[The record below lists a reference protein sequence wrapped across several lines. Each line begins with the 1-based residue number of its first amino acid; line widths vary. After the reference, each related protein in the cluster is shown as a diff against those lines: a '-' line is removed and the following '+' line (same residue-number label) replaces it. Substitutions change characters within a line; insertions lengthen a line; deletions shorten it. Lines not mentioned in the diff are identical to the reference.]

1 MPPSPPYDPRHMARL
16 LASMVPDDIAKSID
30 SAEFHD
36 RIVEAARLSAQ
47 AADGSLSPALRQAA
61 KLRAQAVLRAQPR
74 LATRRQHAELIAKA
88 SAARD
93 PRQAEAIRRQADRL
107 IEEQHPMAPRA
118 GAALQ
123 KAKASEP
130 AEPVPVFDANG
141 TLIGICDPDDIQ
153 PVAGAQ
159 ATPSAPAAEAGAPV
173 TKGTRLSVWDG
184 YGRRY
189 VTTRA
194 KIRKT
199 DRPRPGVYDDGPLYA
214 VLGHDTGYGTG
225 IAAPEVQARNK
236 GPGNAGGTTG
246 LGQPRR
252 AGQQRALPGDAL
264 GRQVI
269 KTGASPAPGR
279 VRTLGEAARERRLA
293 RIQKATGQDLT
304 LPHRYARNPFS
315 AGQHCLCEAP
325 AGHATHVQA
334 VPGMPARIAK
344 SSWSPGLANQATEQW
359 LAARRRR

>member
-93 PRQAEAIRRQADRL
+93 PRQAEAVRRQADRL

-159 ATPSAPAAEAGAPV
+159 ATPGAPAAEAGAPV

-199 DRPRPGVYDDGPLYA
+199 DRLRPGVYDDGPLYA
-214 VLGHDTGYGTG
+214 ILSRDTGYGTG
-225 IAAPEVQARNK
+225 VTAPEVQARNR
-236 GPGNAGGTTG
+236 GPVNAGGTTG

-252 AGQQRALPGDAL
+252 TGPPESYPADGPQRALPGDVPERALVKAL
-264 GRQVI
+264 GPQWAEVHDW
-269 KTGASPAPGR
+269 TGALVGAVQRSHITRSLPAGR
-279 VRTLGEAARERRLA
+279 VAKAAIAQSHANVYDSSRRRVGIARLSGIIPLATLRSAAR
-293 RIQKATGQDLT
+293 TGD
-304 LPHRYARNPFS
+304 P
-315 AGQHCLCEAP
+315 
-325 AGHATHVQA
+325 
-334 VPGMPARIAK
+334 
-344 SSWSPGLANQATEQW
+344 
-359 LAARRRR
+359 RRRAGS